1 MRSACSR
8 ERRRSSA
15 SASLAAALGGRIDHG
30 TPTHGKAS
38 MVHHT
43 GTGIFVGVANPFE
56 AGRYHSLV
64 VARDAVPGELE
75 ITAWTNRG
83 EVMGLSHRTLPR
95 YGVQFH
101 PESIL
106 TPEGPRIVANFLSI
120 ARPGDSALGAASGAR
135 S

>member
-1 MRSACSR
+1 MNGARIGIVLL
-8 ERRRSSA
+8 
-15 SASLAAALGGRIDHG
+15 SLATVWGQSHASEPLKLETTIPMSNVQGRIDHG

-75 ITAWTNRG
+75 ITAWTNRWP
-83 EVMGLSHRTLPR
+83 SPPAT
-95 YGVQFH
+95 
-101 PESIL
+101 
-106 TPEGPRIVANFLSI
+106 
-120 ARPGDSALGAASGAR
+120 SAT
-135 S
+135 